1 MMSVGIFIVVF
12 AAFVARDEFL
22 EFLMPKFLR
31 SEVSA
36 PRSKSGKRVLW
47 ALLAVIIG
55 VILTAWGFYRD
66 YWPQA
71 DE

>member
-1 MMSVGIFIVVF
+1 MMAVGIFMVVF

-22 EFLMPKFLR
+22 EFLTPNFLR
-31 SEVSA
+31 SEVSE
-36 PRSKSGKRVLW
+36 PRSKSAKRALW
-47 ALLAVIIG
+47 ALVAVVIG

-71 DE
+71 EE